1 MTTGE
6 PPAIVAFDGS
16 DESAVAV
23 RAAARL
29 FAHRKIVVVSVWE
42 PGLAFAMAPAYDPT
56 GMGYPMPTGEE
67 VAMLD
72 SVQKDHATATAE
84 TGARIAREAGA
95 TDAEPYPIA
104 DRVKVADTL
113 AGLAGELQACAVVVG
128 TRGRGAVRSKLLGS
142 TSADLLHRAPCPVVV
157 VRADTAV

>member
-1 MTTGE
+1 MTSGE
-6 PPAIVAFDGS
+6 HPAIVAFDGS
-16 DESAVAV
+16 AEAAAAV

-29 FAHRKIVVVSVWE
+29 FGHTRLVVVSVWE

-72 SVQKDHATATAE
+72 AVERDHATATAE
-84 TGARIAREAGA
+84 AGARIATEAGA
-95 TDAEPYPIA
+95 AQADPYPVP
-104 DRVKVADTL
+104 DRVRVADTI
-113 AGLAGELQACAVVVG
+113 AALAGEMQACAVVVG

-142 TSADLLHRAPCPVVV
+142 TSSELLRCAPCPVVV
-157 VRADTAV
+157 VRADA

>member
-6 PPAIVAFDGS
+6 HPAIVAFDGS
-16 DESAVAV
+16 AESAGAV
-23 RAAARL
+23 RQAVRL
-29 FAHRKIVVVSVWE
+29 FGDRRLVVVSVWE

-72 SVQKDHATATAE
+72 AVQRDHATATAE
-84 TGARIAREAGA
+84 AGARIAAEAGGHA
-95 TDAEPYPIA
+95 DPYPVA
-104 DRVKVADTL
+104 DRVRVADTV
-113 AGLAGELQACAVVVG
+113 AALAGEMEACAIVVG

-142 TSADLLHRAPCPVVV
+142 TSAELLRCAPCPVVV
-157 VRADTAV
+157 VRADA